1 MGLTEA
7 EKARVL
13 MVGDRKFDVEGAAE
27 CGLPCV
33 GVEFFGYAEPGELEA
48 AGAVAVVKTAE
59 ELDAFLRR

>member
-1 MGLTEA
+1 
-7 EKARVL
+7 